1 MKEERYNFK
10 PGQSLHARSNEF
22 PQIGFERSS
31 IKSKGRMAK
40 YGKGSNK
47 IYKSKMAFAMKGGG
61 SRVPLRFLQFF
72 FFKNH

>member
-40 YGKGSNK
+40 LGKGSNK
-47 IYKSKMAFAMKGGG
+47 IYKVKMAFAMKGGG
-61 SRVPLRFLQFF
+61 LAC
-72 FFKNH
+72 H